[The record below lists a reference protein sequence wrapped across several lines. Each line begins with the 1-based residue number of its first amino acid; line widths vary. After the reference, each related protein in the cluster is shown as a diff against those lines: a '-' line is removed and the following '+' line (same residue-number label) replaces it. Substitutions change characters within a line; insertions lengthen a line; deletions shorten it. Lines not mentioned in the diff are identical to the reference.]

1 MGGEI
6 MRLYFERID
15 PDNDKFTAT
24 IKGDSKVLL
33 DLLDWYV
40 SYNDR
45 RRNVEDVVK
54 DIKSQVENARKKF
67 ERENKK

>member
-1 MGGEI
+1 

-15 PDNDKFTAT
+15 PENDKFVAT

-40 SYNDR
+40 KYN
-45 RRNVEDVVK
+45 NKPKTEDVVD
-54 DIKSQVENARKKF
+54 DIKRQIDNVRKKF
-67 ERENKK
+67 EENAKKKS

>member
-1 MGGEI
+1 

-15 PDNDKFTAT
+15 PENDKFVAT

-40 SYNDR
+40 KYNNRPKTD
-45 RRNVEDVVK
+45 EVVD
-54 DIKSQVENARKKF
+54 DIKRQVENVRKKF
-67 ERENKK
+67 EENAKKKS

>member
-1 MGGEI
+1 

-15 PDNDKFTAT
+15 PEEDKFVAT

-40 SYNDR
+40 NYNGR
-45 RRNVEDVVK
+45 KQKVDVVN
-54 DIKSQVENARKKF
+54 DIKRQVENARRKF
-67 ERENKK
+67 EDDKNKS

>member
-1 MGGEI
+1 

-15 PDNDKFTAT
+15 PENDKFVAT

-40 SYNDR
+40 KYNNRPKTD
-45 RRNVEDVVK
+45 EVVD
-54 DIKSQVENARKKF
+54 DIKRQVENVRKKF
-67 ERENKK
+67 EESAKKKS

>member
-1 MGGEI
+1 

-15 PDNDKFTAT
+15 PENDKFVAT

-40 SYNDR
+40 KYNNRPKTD
-45 RRNVEDVVK
+45 EVVD
-54 DIKSQVENARKKF
+54 DIKRQVENVRKRF
-67 ERENKK
+67 EENAKNKSKV

>member
-1 MGGEI
+1 

-15 PDNDKFTAT
+15 PENDKFVAT

-40 SYNDR
+40 KYNNKPKTD
-45 RRNVEDVVK
+45 EVVD
-54 DIKSQVENARKKF
+54 DIKRQVENVRKKF
-67 ERENKK
+67 EENAKKKS

>member
-1 MGGEI
+1 

-24 IKGDSKVLL
+24 IKGDSKCLL

>member
-1 MGGEI
+1 

-15 PDNDKFTAT
+15 PENDKFTAT

-45 RRNVEDVVK
+45 RRSVEDVVK
-54 DIKSQVENARKKF
+54 DIKEQVDNARKKF
-67 ERENKK
+67 ENGKK

>member
-1 MGGEI
+1 

-15 PDNDKFTAT
+15 PENDKFTAT

-40 SYNDR
+40 NYNNR
-45 RRNVEDVVK
+45 QRNVEEVVK

-67 ERENKK
+67 ENGKNKS

>member
-1 MGGEI
+1 

-15 PDNDKFTAT
+15 PENDKFTAT

-40 SYNDR
+40 NYNNKQR
-45 RRNVEDVVK
+45 SVEEVVK

>member
-1 MGGEI
+1 

-15 PDNDKFTAT
+15 PEEDKFVAT

-40 SYNDR
+40 NYDR
-45 RRNVEDVVK
+45 RRQKTDVVN
-54 DIKSQVENARKKF
+54 DIKRQVENVRKKF
-67 ERENKK
+67 ENAKNKS